1 MPDMPQKARQRRES
15 DPPEPNYGLMIRYTL
30 RSFTQVLQAIAGSYQ
45 ITAAEFR
52 VLRTLGEGTALTQV
66 ELANLAAMDR
76 PYAASIVKQ
85 LHARGF
91 IKRAP
96 NKKDRRRVD
105 LLLTKRGTKLVADI
119 STKLAATNK
128 RAVSG
133 LKDADLKVFSD
144 VINRMKHNLES
155 YDGPL

>member
-1 MPDMPQKARQRRES
+1 M
-15 DPPEPNYGLMIRYTL
+15 
-30 RSFTQVLQAIAGSYQ
+30 
-45 ITAAEFR
+45 
-52 VLRTLGEGTALTQV
+52 
-66 ELANLAAMDR
+66 
-76 PYAASIVKQ
+76 
-85 LHARGF
+85 
-91 IKRAP
+91 
-96 NKKDRRRVD
+96 
-105 LLLTKRGTKLVADI
+105 TKRGTKLVADI